1 MLIVDGNATKRELGG
16 SGSDFS
22 VLCDGSIES
31 WTPRDLVFRD
41 WSQSWLLGIASQI
54 HCVLGH
60 LALV

>member
-22 VLCDGSIES
+22 VLCNGSIEN

-41 WSQSWLLGIASQI
+41 WCQS
-54 HCVLGH
+54 
-60 LALV
+60 